1 MHPLCHDSGLYVP
14 EIIPT
19 LPRAFFDNMNEMTLR
34 DISYVVARAFLSEN
48 IEAGKIKEIIDH
60 ALSFDIPLVKFD
72 DNLYSLELFNGP
84 SATFK
89 DIAMRFI
96 SAIYGHEITHAR
108 SGSKPIVALLA
119 TAGDSGAAMAMG
131 LKETKGTKVII
142 LFPQGKINHIQRE
155 QLATAGDSVTAVEV
169 RGSFDQCQRLVME
182 TLADSELRPFA
193 DITSINSLNILRL
206 LPQMF
211 HYFHAVASVMR
222 DTPGTTAVSFA
233 LPGGNMG
240 NLTAGIM
247 AKRMGLP
254 IDKFYVGVNANSP
267 LPEYLRSGTYM
278 TIEPTST
285 ITGAID
291 VVNPTNFKRLEY
303 MFNNNYRLMAQ
314 EIKAT
319 LCSNTETIFNQM
331 SECLSKYG
339 YLTDPHTAIAYYAAK
354 SNAISGHK
362 TVMLATSHP
371 AKSPEAVFNATGVYP
386 PIPPSIAAVADK
398 KVRVTKISPRYPAL
412 KNLILKI
419 INNNS

>member
-60 ALSFDIPLVKFD
+60 ALSFDIPLVKLD

-155 QLATAGDSVTAVEV
+155 QLATAGDSVTAV
-169 RGSFDQCQRLVME
+169 
-182 TLADSELRPFA
+182 
-193 DITSINSLNILRL
+193 
-206 LPQMF
+206 
-211 HYFHAVASVMR
+211 
-222 DTPGTTAVSFA
+222 
-233 LPGGNMG
+233 
-240 NLTAGIM
+240 
-247 AKRMGLP
+247 
-254 IDKFYVGVNANSP
+254 
-267 LPEYLRSGTYM
+267 
-278 TIEPTST
+278 
-285 ITGAID
+285 
-291 VVNPTNFKRLEY
+291 
-303 MFNNNYRLMAQ
+303 
-314 EIKAT
+314 
-319 LCSNTETIFNQM
+319 
-331 SECLSKYG
+331 
-339 YLTDPHTAIAYYAAK
+339 
-354 SNAISGHK
+354 
-362 TVMLATSHP
+362 
-371 AKSPEAVFNATGVYP
+371 
-386 PIPPSIAAVADK
+386 
-398 KVRVTKISPRYPAL
+398 
-412 KNLILKI
+412 
-419 INNNS
+419 